1 MKKQKYELKKALGVL
16 DVFCLASGAMI
27 SSGIFILPGLAY
39 NLTGPSV
46 IVSYFVGSLLAMTG
60 MFSIIELST
69 AMPRSGGDYF
79 FISRSM
85 GPGVGTVS
93 SLMSWFSLSLKS
105 TFALVGMA
113 AFITPFLYVNIHLV
127 ALALCLVFVYL
138 NYIGVKEASRFGV
151 VLAIGLLALMLM
163 FVVTGLGK
171 VSASNY
177 EPFFANRLRGMFATA
192 GFIFVSFGGLLK
204 IASLSE
210 EIKNPHRTIP
220 LGLSLALGVV
230 SLLYSA
236 IVFVTVGVSDAAQ
249 LSKTLTPISD
259 AARVFLGSFG
269 FYALSIAAILAFIT
283 TANAGLMAASRYPLA
298 LARDK
303 MIPPVFG
310 KISKKH
316 KTPYIAIF
324 ATGLVMA
331 IYIFLKLEF
340 LIKTASVVLILTY
353 VLAHLSIFILRE
365 SKLQNYRPS
374 FKVPL
379 YPWLQIASLLGFVFI
394 LYEMGAPTLFFALF
408 IIAIGLSVYLIYG
421 RRQVKTEYA
430 LMHIV
435 ERITSRELTSDG
447 LESELREII
456 RERDDIVI
464 DRFDKMVEDAHVL
477 DIKQK
482 MSYQEL
488 FQLVADKL
496 SAELNLSS
504 KDIYEKLMKRE
515 LDTTTVLTPEFAIPH
530 IVLDAE
536 DRFSILMA
544 RNREGFSFPNN
555 EDSVK
560 MVFFIAGSKNERTF
574 HLQAIS
580 ALAQLIHNR
589 HFISQW
595 MKAKDENALK
605 DVILLGKRQR
615 HN

>member
-1 MKKQKYELKKALGVL
+1 MKSRHNELKKSLGVV

-27 SSGIFILPGLAY
+27 SSGIFILPGLAF
-39 NLTGPSV
+39 NMTGPSV

-113 AFITPFLYVNIHLV
+113 AFIIPFFHVNIHVV
-127 ALALCLVFVYL
+127 ALVLCLVFVYL
-138 NYIGVKEASRFGV
+138 NIIGVKEASRFGV
-151 VLAIGLLALMLM
+151 ILAIGLLTLMLM

-171 VSASNY
+171 VTASNY
-177 EPFFANRLRGMFATA
+177 EPFFTNKLRGMFATA

-220 LGLSLALGVV
+220 LGLSLSLGVV
-230 SLLYSA
+230 SVLYTA
-236 IVFVTVGVSDAAQ
+236 IVFVTVGVSNPAQ
-249 LSKTLTPISD
+249 LSTTLTPISD

-269 FYALSIAAILAFIT
+269 FYALGIAAILAFIT
-283 TANAGLMAASRYPLA
+283 TANAGLMSASRYPLA

-303 MIPPVFG
+303 MIPPFFG
-310 KISKKH
+310 KVSKKF
-316 KTPYIAIF
+316 KTPYVAIIT
-324 ATGLVMA
+324 TGLVMA
-331 IYIFLKLEF
+331 VYIFLKLEF

-353 VLAHLSIFILRE
+353 VLAHLSIIILRA

-379 YPWLQIASLLGFVFI
+379 YPWLQIASLLGFIFI
-394 LYEMGAPTLFFALF
+394 LFEMGTQTLFFALILIF
-408 IIAIGLSVYLIYG
+408 IGFFVYLIYG

-430 LMHIV
+430 LMHLV
-435 ERITSRELTSDG
+435 KRVTSRELTLDG
-447 LESELREII
+447 LETELREII
-456 RERDDIVI
+456 RERDNIVI
-464 DRFDKMVEDAHVL
+464 DRFDKMVENAQVF

-482 MSYQEL
+482 MSYKEL
-488 FQLVADKL
+488 FHLAAEKLSPDLNLNSRVIYDKL
-496 SAELNLSS
+496 ME
-504 KDIYEKLMKRE
+504 RE
-515 LDTTTVLTPEFAIPH
+515 MDTTTVITPDFAIPH
-530 IVLDAE
+530 IVLDEE
-536 DRFSILMA
+536 DRFSILIA
-544 RNREGFSFPNN
+544 RNQEGFSFPMN
-555 EDSVK
+555 EESVK
-560 MVFFIAGSKNERTF
+560 LVFFIAGSKNQRTF

-580 ALAQLIHNR
+580 ALAQLMHNKQ
-589 HFISQW
+589 FITQW
-595 MKAKDENALK
+595 MKAKDEIALK